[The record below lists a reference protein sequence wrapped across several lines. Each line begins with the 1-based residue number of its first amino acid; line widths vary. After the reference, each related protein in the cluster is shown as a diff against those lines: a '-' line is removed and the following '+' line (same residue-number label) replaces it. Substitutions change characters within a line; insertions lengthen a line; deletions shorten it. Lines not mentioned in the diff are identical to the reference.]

1 MMNLVLNKNLILGLG
16 WLRENRGTLLFA
28 IFIPF
33 MVFSIY
39 FNLMA
44 LDITKK
50 ACLEPYVAICT
61 LVLSVAWLTAY
72 FRYRALDSMLD
83 DIPSLIFLMLLLA
96 FTMMLYYYSL
106 LFYLMEIGVV
116 DKPKYYWRNELFK
129 SFKK

>member
-16 WLRENRGTLLFA
+16 WLRENRGILLFA
-28 IFIPF
+28 IFVSF
-33 MVFSIY
+33 MVFSIC

-50 ACLEPYVAICT
+50 ASLEIYIAIST
-61 LVLSVAWLTAY
+61 VVLSIAWLTAY
-72 FRYRALDSMLD
+72 FRCRSFDSIQD
-83 DIPSLIFLMLLLA
+83 DIPSLTFLIFLFV
-96 FTMMLYYYSL
+96 FTAMFYYYSL

-116 DKPKYYWRNELFK
+116 DPPKYYWRDELFK

>member
-1 MMNLVLNKNLILGLG
+1 MMNLVLNKNLILALG
-16 WLRENRGTLLFA
+16 WLRENTGTVLFA

-50 ACLEPYVAICT
+50 ASLEFYVAIST
-61 LVLSVAWLTAY
+61 AVLSVAWVTAY
-72 FRYRALDSMLD
+72 FRYKSLDNKLD
-83 DIPSLIFLMLLLA
+83 DIPSLIFFMLLLV